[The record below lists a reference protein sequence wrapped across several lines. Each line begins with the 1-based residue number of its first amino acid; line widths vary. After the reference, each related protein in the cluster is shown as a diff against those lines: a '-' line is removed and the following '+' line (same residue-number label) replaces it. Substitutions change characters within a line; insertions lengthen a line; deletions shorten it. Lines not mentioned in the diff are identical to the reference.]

1 MERLK
6 IQSLLSA
13 SQLHRPELHLA
24 NTGQPNKV
32 FPPPPSPLKQLKQR
46 DTSFYLN
53 WHFPEL
59 LGSLISTH
67 QVLQYSHRG
76 GRKLTVPYFVDLDS
90 LQARVCCSFCVS
102 RGLSCGTQHVTTAT
116 LRKTILTFSAWKNTQ
131 VCSSC
136 VIQSAPL
143 IRSCHQP
150 ALCTV
155 YCISDQILMIIN
167 NLLQHSWTPEDASQ
181 RHVVSVLMMSS

>member
-1 MERLK
+1 M
-6 IQSLLSA
+6 
-13 SQLHRPELHLA
+13 A

-116 LRKTILTFSAWKNTQ
+116 LSKTILTFSAWKNTQ

-167 NLLQHSWTPEDASQ
+167 NLLQHS
-181 RHVVSVLMMSS
+181 

>member
-24 NTGQPNKV
+24 NTGQPNKA

-136 VIQSAPL
+136 V
-143 IRSCHQP
+143 
-150 ALCTV
+150 
-155 YCISDQILMIIN
+155 M
-167 NLLQHSWTPEDASQ
+167 
-181 RHVVSVLMMSS
+181 